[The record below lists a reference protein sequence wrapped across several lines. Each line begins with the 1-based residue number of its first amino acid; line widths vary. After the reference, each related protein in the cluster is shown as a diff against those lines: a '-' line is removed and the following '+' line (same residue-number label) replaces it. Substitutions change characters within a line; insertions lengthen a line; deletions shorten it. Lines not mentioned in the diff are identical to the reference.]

1 MYIEHVGMMTVKNCA
16 NGMVCQVEFKAAG
29 WGNSGK
35 HEIIGKV
42 FEKEGDTKTR
52 ATFQGKWSELIKGK
66 IEGKEEELIWQS
78 NPYPEKHDW

>member
-29 WGNSGK
+29 WGNAGR
-35 HEIIGKV
+35 HEIVGKV

-52 ATFQGKWSELIKGK
+52 ATF
-66 IEGKEEELIWQS
+66 
-78 NPYPEKHDW
+78 